1 MNSLI
6 SFMQSIAGRALR
18 VILGLALVYV
28 GFAVIG
34 GVLGTIVGIIGI
46 LPIVMGAWGP
56 CLLGFVFKQSTH
68 A

>member
-6 SFMQSIAGRALR
+6 GFMQSIAGRALR
-18 VILGLALVYV
+18 VILGLALIYIGFVIV
-28 GFAVIG
+28 GG
-34 GVLGTIVGIIGI
+34 TLGTIVGIIGI

-56 CLLGFVFKQSTH
+56 CLLGLMFKQPTH